1 MFERASVDLTETS
14 LKLKCH
20 DEQKLSRKRPDIF
33 KVFIEIWGKVKVSF
47 LVITTYLP

>member
-14 LKLKCH
+14 WKLKCH
-20 DEQKLSRKRPDIF
+20 DEQKLSRKRPDIH